1 MSEVRVNPP
10 EPEVD
15 EQDLGGPSAAD
26 TEASSSNEVS
36 STDIH
41 G

>member
-1 MSEVRVNPP
+1 MSEVNPP
-10 EPEVD
+10 EPKVD

-26 TEASSSNEVS
+26 PALCSSNEVS
-36 STDIH
+36 STDIN